1 MGNKCKRYKASLIL
15 MSLYIITFV
24 YKFTFKNIFDTFSL
38 VIIIV
43 CLIIDLCIYLFGKIK

>member
-38 VIIIV
+38 VMIIV
-43 CLIIDLCIYLFGKIK
+43 CLIIDLCIYLFEKIK